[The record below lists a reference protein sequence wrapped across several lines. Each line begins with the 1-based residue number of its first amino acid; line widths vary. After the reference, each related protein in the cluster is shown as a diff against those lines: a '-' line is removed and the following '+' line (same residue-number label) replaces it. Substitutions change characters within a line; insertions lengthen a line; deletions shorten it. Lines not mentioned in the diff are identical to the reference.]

1 MTRRPSRPAFTLFQ
15 LLALIALF
23 AFLLGLLLPAVA
35 KVRAAAA
42 RINSQ
47 NNLKQIGL
55 ACHNYASVSNTFP
68 EGCDRNYF
76 SAAARLLPFI
86 EQDNVNKMIDFTKP
100 ITDEAN
106 KEARGTVIKVFLNP
120 QDPVESVEKGYAPTS
135 YLFSAGA
142 KVSLTDNDGIF
153 YMNSAVRL
161 PGDIPDGTSNT
172 VLAGETL
179 RGDAKAKPGDL
190 RRSHV
195 ALKKEALKNLNDD
208 TGVKDFKDGKNIAHD
223 RCAAWIDGRFLKG
236 TFTGTHKI
244 NDPRPDVD
252 CGGEGGLSGL
262 RSLAD
267 GANVGMCDGSV
278 RYVSNNCS
286 AATWRL
292 ITCRND
298 GQPIPN
304 DF

>member
-1 MTRRPSRPAFTLFQ
+1 MTRRPTRPAFTLFQ

-42 RINSQ
+42 RAQSQ
-47 NNLKQIGL
+47 NNLRQIAL
-55 ACHNYASVSNTFP
+55 ACHNYASTGGTFP
-68 EGCDRNYF
+68 EGCDRNHF
-76 SAAARLLPFI
+76 SAAARLLPYI
-86 EQDNVNKMIDFTKP
+86 EQDALYKTIDFTKP

-106 KEARGTVIKVFLNP
+106 KQARSTVLKVFLNS
-120 QDPVESVEKGYAPTS
+120 QDPVQSVTDGYAPTN

-142 KVSLTDNDGIF
+142 KYSLTDNDGIF
-153 YMNSAVRL
+153 YMNSAIRL
-161 PGDIPDGTSNT
+161 PADIPDGTSNT

-179 RGDAKAKPGDL
+179 KGDPKAKPSDL

-195 ALKKEALKNLNDD
+195 ALKKGDLKNLKDD
-208 TGVKDFKDGKNIAHD
+208 SGVQEFKDGKQIAHD

-262 RSLAD
+262 RGLSDGSLVA
-267 GANVGMCDGSV
+267 MCDGSA
-278 RYVSNNCS
+278 RYVRDTTS

-292 ITCRND
+292 LACRND